1 MRAASASLEAHHAAA
16 RKYVLNTHRALELLE
31 SGQDTSL
38 EMQSQI
44 SQDLNA
50 LARELEQLEE
60 QLTYEG
66 PERRKLWR
74 KRISQLQDEFNSQ
87 RAALTRHASRARSQQ
102 REAEERD
109 ALLQV
114 ARPRA

>member
-16 RKYVLNTHRALELLE
+16 RKYVLNTHKALELLE